1 MAVRRELSARIQ
13 SLKRGGRFVDAG
25 NGFWQRNSLCH
36 GLPDE
41 VAHAAEETTRKAALS
56 IVERWNWERSV
67 LWSPTVRCAITA
79 GTPWLDVQL
88 PPVPDK
94 QGDRHPHTG
103 RHPLASVGSLGLGLA
118 VLVVSGRR
126 SRQPAFAR

>member
-1 MAVRRELSARIQ
+1 MPDDHPYRKTPSVAALRR
-13 SLKRGGRFVDAG
+13 
-25 NGFWQRNSLCH
+25 QRAA
-36 GLPDE
+36 DE

-88 PPVPDK
+88 PRVPDK

-103 RHPLASVGSLGLGLA
+103 PSPARVGRRPRNRPA
-118 VLVVSGRR
+118 VLVVSRR
-126 SRQPAFAR
+126 QRTYAGAHRASCGVADRAME